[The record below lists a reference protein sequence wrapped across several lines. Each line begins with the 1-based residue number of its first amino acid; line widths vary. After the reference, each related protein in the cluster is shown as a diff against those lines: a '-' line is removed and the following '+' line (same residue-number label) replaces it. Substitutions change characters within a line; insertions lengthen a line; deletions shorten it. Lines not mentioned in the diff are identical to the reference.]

1 MLQPPTRTPFSCAI
15 REKRSAL
22 NSKATNIQMCTA
34 ICSFQL
40 FTCFAVMSC
49 LVHCTCDGSGHGMLL
64 AATFAD
70 LRLDLSSIGRDIT
83 RLFCHSNS
91 FLLSDVDF
99 DLLHSLH
106 VFCCHASQL
115 FLRDL

>member
-1 MLQPPTRTPFSCAI
+1 MFDQGDESRHNTECQDPKQPSQHPDSSDVYSHLLI
-15 REKRSAL
+15 SVV
-22 NSKATNIQMCTA
+22 
-34 ICSFQL
+34 
-40 FTCFAVMSC
+40 TCFAVMSC

-70 LRLDLSSIGRDIT
+70 LRLDLSSKRRDIT